1 MYILS
6 IDVGIKNCAYVIG
19 LVNDGDF
26 VGIVKWDI
34 INLVH
39 DPKISANNI
48 DFVTLSK
55 NLKHEFGE
63 HFGDYNE
70 NCDELEIIIE
80 NQIGQN
86 AVRMKAVQGMITQ
99 WFVDNGFNN
108 VKYISSAHKL
118 NHIMKENNFV
128 SEKKLSY
135 AEKKKMSIQIVCN
148 AIDCNDGINEWRDK
162 FAVSKKK
169 DDLSDCFLQMY
180 YFMKKNDMINNKLNI
195 NLKL

>member
-1 MYILS
+1 MLVLRI
-6 IDVGIKNCAYVIG
+6 AHVIG

-34 INLVH
+34 INLCR

-128 SEKKLSY
+128 SEKVSY
-135 AEKKKMSIQIVCN
+135 AEKKDVDTNS
-148 AIDCNDGINEWRDK
+148 
-162 FAVSKKK
+162 
-169 DDLSDCFLQMY
+169 L
-180 YFMKKNDMINNKLNI
+180 
-195 NLKL
+195 